1 MAISYLALEDV
12 SYVLPDGT
20 PLFSS
25 LTEIFDLRHTG
36 LVGRN
41 GAGKTVLARILAGQ
55 LPPAHG
61 HCRRSGAV
69 HYLAQQVT
77 PAADATVADLAG
89 VQGVLD
95 ALRRI
100 EAGGTAQA
108 DYDAVADR
116 WDIQRQ
122 LRQALVQAGLAHLCA
137 GTPAGSL
144 SGGESMRV
152 ALLGAM
158 LSGADFLI
166 LDEPSNHLD
175 APSRQALIA
184 QLAQWPRGLIV
195 ISHDRQLLESMDR
208 IVELSSLGLRSYGGN
223 YAFYAQAKA
232 HEQQHAVAELERV
245 KLDRVREERAMRA
258 QRERQDKRQARGAR
272 SGKEANQAKILLD
285 RQKERSDQ
293 SAGKLRRQ
301 QAAGQ
306 LELAQRVRE
315 AASQVA
321 DDLSIH
327 LHAGTATGVAQRE
340 VAVLDQV
347 ELPFVP
353 RATRHVS
360 LYARGQQRIGLLGP
374 NGSGKSTLLKTLAG
388 LNPMQGG
395 TLRLD
400 GADFARLPPA
410 QRAEHAM
417 YMPQALPK
425 GVHMTVLESVLVAAR
440 SGRHGQ
446 TGAALMA
453 EAMRVLTELGIS
465 PLASRYLD
473 ELSGGQKQLA
483 SLAQAL
489 VRRPSLLLL
498 DEPLSALDLN
508 YQFHVMDV
516 LRRQTALYG
525 LITLVVLHDLNIALR
540 HADRALLLH
549 GGALLAEGP
558 PQKVV
563 TPDTL
568 RRAYGV
574 RARVE
579 RCPQGQPQ
587 VHVDGLA

>member
-1 MAISYLALEDV
+1 MATPYLALEDV
-12 SYVLPDGT
+12 SYVLPDGA
-20 PLFSS
+20 PLFSR
-25 LTEIFDLRHTG
+25 LTETFDLRHTG

-61 HCRRSGAV
+61 QCRRSGAV

-77 PAADATVADLAG
+77 PVADATVADLAG
-89 VQGVLD
+89 VQGVLA

-100 EAGGTAQA
+100 EAGSTAQA
-108 DYDAVADR
+108 DYDAVTDR

-122 LRQALVQAGLAHLCA
+122 LRQALVQAGLAHLRA
-137 GTPAGSL
+137 DTPAESL

-195 ISHDRQLLESMDR
+195 ISHDRQLLDAMDR

-245 KLDRVREERAMRA
+245 KLDRLREERAMRA

-272 SGKEANQAKILLD
+272 SVKEANQAKILLD
-285 RQKERSDQ
+285 RQKARSDQ

-301 QAAGQ
+301 QAAAQ

-321 DDLSIH
+321 DDLGIH
-327 LHAGTATGVAQRE
+327 LHAGTAAGMAQRE

-353 RATRHVS
+353 QATRHVS
-360 LYARGQQRIGLLGP
+360 LQARGQQRIGLLGP
-374 NGSGKSTLLKTLAG
+374 NGSGKSTLLKVLAG
-388 LNPMQGG
+388 QLAPLAGRCKVAVPLVYLDQGLG
-395 TLRLD
+395 NLD
-400 GADFARLPPA
+400 PA
-410 QRAEHAM
+410 M
-417 YMPQALPK
+417 S
-425 GVHMTVLESVLVAAR
+425 VLEALRQVNRVLDDGELRMRLAQLGLNADKVAAP
-440 SGRHGQ
+440 SG
-446 TGAALMA
+446 A
-453 EAMRVLTELGIS
+453 
-465 PLASRYLD
+465 
-473 ELSGGQKQLA
+473 LSGGEHLKAALA
-483 SLAQAL
+483 CVLYADPPPQ
-489 VRRPSLLLL
+489 LLLL
-498 DEPLSALDLN
+498 DEPSNHLDLPSMQALEAMLSR
-508 YQFHVMDV
+508 YQ
-516 LRRQTALYG
+516 
-525 LITLVVLHDLNIALR
+525 
-540 HADRALLLH
+540 
-549 GGALLAEGP
+549 GALIVASHDQAFMHNLGLTDQWVATADGWRCQP
-558 PQKVV
+558 VDDP
-563 TPDTL
+563 
-568 RRAYGV
+568 AMA
-574 RARVE
+574 AR
-579 RCPQGQPQ
+579 
-587 VHVDGLA
+587 